1 MWAGC
6 LDRGHASDHAGRV
19 KGSKP
24 RVQRSMAFIGEEE
37 DE

>member
-6 LDRGHASDHAGRV
+6 LDRERVSDHGGRV

-24 RVQRSMAFIGEEE
+24 RVQRSMAFIV
-37 DE
+37 